1 MDSKTLLSAYMR
13 AKNLTSL
20 TDAARDIGFSV
31 AYICDVNRG
40 NKQFSDETV
49 LYMAKELGLDTEE
62 VLISL
67 AAVKAKSPEVQ
78 AKWYAILKKYCAGTG
93 AALAVACMMMGSLN
107 SEPANTAHN
116 VYYVKLDILFSVPTK

>member
-20 TDAARDIGFSV
+20 TDAAREIGFSV
-31 AYICDVNRG
+31 AYICDINRG

-67 AAVKAKSPEVQ
+67 AAVKAKNPEVQ

-93 AALAVACMMMGSLN
+93 AALAVACVMMGSLN
-107 SEPANTAHN
+107 SEPSVTAHN
-116 VYYVKLDILFSVPTK
+116 VYYVK